1 MFATEE
7 VGVDEEVEGPE
18 GGGDL
23 GAGEPPGEG
32 GRRGPAEHAGM
43 GGGES
48 QAAPSQKQHGA
59 RTSGNPP
66 SDRDREPRFIPAH
79 KDPRSKITHSNYTK
93 RCFKIIFQIPVQ
105 NYFRIKAPIS

>member
-66 SDRDREPRFIPAH
+66 SDRDREQRFIPAH
-79 KDPRSKITHSNYTK
+79 IDPRSKITHSNYTK